1 MTFTSAAQ
9 GAEFSYEVKK
19 DNSSAIDAIKSFV
32 EDYNKIIEEVYG
44 QLDQKP
50 NSGKDSGRTDIQPV
64 QHGHYDK
71 R

>member
-50 NSGKDSGRTDIQPV
+50 NSDYYALTDDDIE
-64 QHGHYDK
+64 DMD
-71 R
+71 